1 MNSLMIN
8 WEEKRAWCNVC
19 GTWIEHHKIWID
31 GTHDYPVTVETE
43 MQISLRY
50 ERSAHTIW
58 EKP

>member
-19 GTWIEHHKIWID
+19 DTWIQHDKIWLD
-31 GTHDYPVTVETE
+31 GTHDYPVRVMTD
-43 MQISLRY
+43 MRASIRY

-58 EKP
+58 EQA